1 MKSKT
6 ARSAILFLFLA
17 LAFTAG
23 YGVRWWT
30 LPSGEESSAEG
41 IASARAA
48 SEATGSDAE
57 TPRRPARARRAE
69 SPSAS
74 VAASEELRAIPY
86 LQGYQRAGAASAVTV
101 YESGKAAAGLNFY
114 VSGHDAEAVLMDMEG
129 KPLHRWR
136 HPLGRVWPELRKLE
150 RFSEL
155 DYWRRAYLYPNGDL
169 LAIFE
174 TVGLVKLDRDS
185 NLLWTYRS
193 DVHHDLFVDPEGDI
207 WVLDRRQGLV
217 PRMHREKR
225 ILEDLVTVLD
235 PSGQV
240 RRQFSILE
248 AFEKSPYRPLVA
260 SRSVRHGDIFHT
272 NTLGRL
278 DGKLAHLGEA
288 FGDGNLLIS
297 VLQLNT
303 VAILD
308 PRKEK
313 IVWALSGLW
322 RKQHQPEFLANGH
335 LLVFDNL
342 GPGGRR
348 SRVVEIDPTTQ
359 RFVWSY
365 GGTKAQQLH
374 SRTLGTSQRLA
385 NGNTLIT
392 ESEAGRA
399 LEVSPEG
406 QVVWEFINPHRA
418 GREGELVATLFELV
432 RLPIDF
438 PFQGSDRSRS

>member
-1 MKSKT
+1 MKTRTVPYST
-6 ARSAILFLFLA
+6 LFLLLSLTFA
-17 LAFTAG
+17 AG
-23 YGVRWWT
+23 YGVRSWM
-30 LPSGEESSAEG
+30 LPSREEPPVENGDSAKGVSEETGRESNSS
-41 IASARAA
+41 
-48 SEATGSDAE
+48 
-57 TPRRPARARRAE
+57 RRPARARRAE
-69 SPSAS
+69 SPSPRA
-74 VAASEELRAIPY
+74 AASEELRAIPY
-86 LQGYQRAGAASAVTV
+86 LQGYQRAGTSSAVTV
-101 YESGKAAAGLNFY
+101 YERGKAAEGLNLY
-114 VSGHDAEAVLMDMEG
+114 VSGHDAEAILMDMEG

-136 HPLGRVWPELRKLE
+136 HPLGRVWPDLRKLE

-155 DYWRRAYLYPNGDL
+155 NYWRRAHLYPNGDL

-174 TVGLVKLDRDS
+174 TVGLIMLDRHS
-185 NLLWTYRS
+185 NLLWSYRS

-207 WVLDRRQGLV
+207 WVLDRRQALV

-235 PSGQV
+235 SSGQV
-240 RRQFSILE
+240 RRQLSLLE

-260 SRSVRHGDIFHT
+260 SRQVRHGDIFHT

-278 DGKLAHLGEA
+278 DGRLAHLGEA
-288 FGDGNLLIS
+288 FVEGNLLIS

-308 PRKEK
+308 PRKEE

-322 RKQHQPEFLANGH
+322 RKQHQPEFLPNGH

-348 SRVVEIDPTTQ
+348 SRVVEVEPATQ
-359 RFVWSY
+359 KFVWSY
-365 GGTKAQQLH
+365 GGTKDQPLH

-399 LEVSPEG
+399 LEVSPQGEL
-406 QVVWEFINPHRA
+406 VWEFVNPHRA
-418 GREGELVATLFELV
+418 GQEGELVATLFEVV
-432 RLPIDF
+432 RLPKGF
-438 PFQGSDRSRS
+438 PFQGTESLE